1 VADQIRL
8 EANRRERTSK
18 GAVKQLRRQ
27 GRVPGIMYGYKV
39 DPTPVD
45 VDALELYHALHTE
58 AGMNALLLLTI
69 EGDSEP
75 HLTVARDLQR
85 HPVRRDTL
93 HVDFLA
99 VDKDSPISVEVPVHT
114 INEEETED
122 DQGVLNQILYTV
134 PILVRPLDVPNY
146 FELDLTGL
154 AINDV
159 RRVEDL
165 ADQLPA
171 GAEFDIELER
181 TVLTVN
187 APISEEELEAMEEEA
202 GQEAEEPELIGE
214 EPAEE
219 EAPAA
224 EADEGDAGES
234 GDEDAEEA

>member
-1 VADQIRL
+1 MADQIRL
-8 EANRRERTSK
+8 QADRRERSNK
-18 GAVKQLRRQ
+18 GAVKQLRRE

-39 DPTPVD
+39 DPTPVS

-58 AGMNALLLLTI
+58 AGLNALLLLDI
-69 EGDSEP
+69 EGDSEQ

-99 VDKDSPISVEVPVHT
+99 VDKDSQISVEVPVHT
-114 INEEETED
+114 LNEEEAAD
-122 DQGVLNQILYTV
+122 DNGVLNQILYTV

-154 AINDV
+154 EINDV

-165 ADQLPA
+165 ADQLPE

-187 APISEEELEAMEEEA
+187 APISEEELEAMEDEA
-202 GQEAEEPELIGE
+202 GQEAEEPEVIGE
-214 EPAEE
+214 EEPE
-219 EAPAA
+219 EATAA
-224 EADEGDAGES
+224 EAEEAAEES
-234 GDEDAEEA
+234 EDAEEA

>member
-8 EANRRERTSK
+8 QATRREAASK
-18 GAVKQLRRQ
+18 GETKQLRRD

-39 DPTPVD
+39 DPTPVS

-58 AGMNALLLLTI
+58 AGMNALLLLDI
-69 EGDSEP
+69 DGEGEP

-114 INEEETED
+114 INEEEAAAD
-122 DQGVLNQILYTV
+122 GGVLNQILYTV
-134 PILVRPLDVPNY
+134 PVLVRPLDVPNY
-146 FELDLTGL
+146 FELDVTGL
-154 AINDV
+154 EINDV
-159 RRVEDL
+159 VRVEDL
-165 ADQLPA
+165 TGQLPA

-187 APISEEELEAMEEEA
+187 APVSDEELEAMEEEA
-202 GQEAEEPELIGE
+202 GQEAPEPEVIGE
-214 EPAEE
+214 GDTGEAPVTDPTEAEE
-219 EAPAA
+219 AA
-224 EADEGDAGES
+224 
-234 GDEDAEEA
+234 DAEEA

>member
-1 VADQIRL
+1 MADQIRL
-8 EANRRERTSK
+8 QANRRERTSK

-58 AGMNALLLLTI
+58 AGLNALLLLDI
-69 EGDSEP
+69 DGDGDEP

-99 VDKDSPISVEVPVHT
+99 VDKDSPISVEVPVNT
-114 INEEETED
+114 VNEEEAASD
-122 DQGVLNQILYTV
+122 GGVLNQILYTV

-159 RRVEDL
+159 LRVEDL
-165 ADQLPA
+165 TEQLPE
-171 GAEFDIELER
+171 GAEFDIEVER

-187 APISEEELEAMEEEA
+187 APVSDEELEAMEEEA
-202 GQEAEEPELIGE
+202 GQEAEEPEVIGE
-214 EPAEE
+214 GDTG
-219 EAPAA
+219 EAPVTDPTEAEQAA
-224 EADEGDAGES
+224 
-234 GDEDAEEA
+234 EDAEEA

>member
-1 VADQIRL
+1 MADQIRL
-8 EANRRERTSK
+8 QANRRERTSK
-18 GAVKQLRRQ
+18 GAVKQLRRD

-58 AGMNALLLLTI
+58 AGLNALLLLDI
-69 EGDSEP
+69 DGDGDEP

-114 INEEETED
+114 VNEEESAD

-146 FELDLTGL
+146 FELDLTGM

-159 RRVEDL
+159 LRVEDL
-165 ADQLPA
+165 AEQLPA

-214 EPAEE
+214 ETE

-224 EADEGDAGES
+224 EAGEGDAGES

>member
-1 VADQIRL
+1 MADQIRL
-8 EANRRERTSK
+8 EANRRERSTK
-18 GAVKQLRRQ
+18 GALNQLRRD

-45 VDALELYHALHTE
+45 VDALELYHAMHTE

-69 EGDSEP
+69 PGDDEQ
-75 HLTVARDLQR
+75 HLTVARDTQR

-99 VDKDSPISVEVPVHT
+99 VDKDSPISVDVPVHT
-114 INEEETED
+114 VNED
-122 DQGVLNQILYTV
+122 DAEDDNGVLNQILYTV
-134 PILVRPLDVPNY
+134 PVLVRPLDVPNY

-159 RRVEDL
+159 VRVEDL
-165 ADQLPA
+165 AAQLPD

-202 GQEAEEPELIGE
+202 GQEAEEPEVVGE
-214 EPAEE
+214 EETE

-224 EADEGDAGES
+224 EAEDTEAGAK
-234 GDEDAEEA
+234 GGEDAEEA

>member
-1 VADQIRL
+1 MADQIRL
-8 EANRRERTSK
+8 QANRRERTSK
-18 GAVKQLRRQ
+18 GVVNQLRRD

-45 VDALELYHALHTE
+45 VDALDLYHALHTE
-58 AGMNALLLLTI
+58 AGMNALLLLDI

-114 INEEETED
+114 VNEEESAD

-146 FELDLTGL
+146 FELDLTGM

-159 RRVEDL
+159 LRVEDL
-165 ADQLPA
+165 AGQLPA

-214 EPAEE
+214 EPK

-224 EADEGDAGES
+224 AADEGEAA

>member
-1 VADQIRL
+1 MADQIRL
-8 EANRRERTSK
+8 EANRRERTTK
-18 GAVKQLRRQ
+18 GAVNQLRRN

-45 VDALELYHALHTE
+45 VDALELYHAMHTE

-69 EGDSEP
+69 AGDDEQ
-75 HLTVARDLQR
+75 HLTVARDTQR

-99 VDKDSPISVEVPVHT
+99 VDKDSQISVEVPVHT
-114 INEEETED
+114 VNEEEAAD

-154 AINDV
+154 EINDV

-165 ADQLPA
+165 TDQLPD
-171 GAEFDIELER
+171 GAEFDIDIER

-202 GQEAEEPELIGE
+202 GQEADEPEVIGE
-214 EPAEE
+214 EDT
-219 EAPAA
+219 AA
-224 EADEGDAGES
+224 EGDAEAAES
-234 GDEDAEEA
+234 GEDAEEA

>member
-1 VADQIRL
+1 MADQIRL
-8 EANRRERTSK
+8 EANRRERSSK
-18 GAVKQLRRQ
+18 GAVKQLRRD
-27 GRVPGIMYGYKV
+27 GRVPGIMYGYRV

-58 AGMNALLLLTI
+58 AGLNALLLLDI
-69 EGDSEP
+69 DGDGDEP

-85 HPVRRDTL
+85 HPVRRDML

-114 INEEETED
+114 INEEESAD

-134 PILVRPLDVPNY
+134 PIQVRPLDVPNY
-146 FELDLTGL
+146 FELDLTGM

-159 RRVEDL
+159 LRVEDL

-187 APISEEELEAMEEEA
+187 APISEEELEALEEEA
-202 GQEAEEPELIGE
+202 GQEAEEPEVIGE
-214 EPAEE
+214 EAPEE
-219 EAPAA
+219 EAA
-224 EADEGDAGES
+224 ETDEGATS
-234 GDEDAEEA
+234 ADEDAEEA

>member
-1 VADQIRL
+1 MADQIRL
-8 EANRRERTSK
+8 QASRRERPTK
-18 GAVKQLRRQ
+18 GETKRLRRE

-39 DPTPVD
+39 DPTPVS
-45 VDALELYHALHTE
+45 VDSLELYHALHTE
-58 AGMNALLLLTI
+58 AGLNALLLLDI
-69 EGDSEP
+69 DGDSEP

-99 VDKDSPISVEVPVHT
+99 VDKDSPISVEIPVHT
-114 INEEETED
+114 INEEEAGED
-122 DQGVLNQILYTV
+122 GGVLNQILYTV

-154 AINDV
+154 EIGDV

-165 ADQLPA
+165 SDQLPD

-187 APISEEELEAMEEEA
+187 APVSEEELEALEEEA
-202 GQEAEEPELIGE
+202 GVEAEEPEVIGE
-214 EPAEE
+214 AEAEPEAAPAEAE
-219 EAPAA
+219 EP
-224 EADEGDAGES
+224 GQG
-234 GDEDAEEA
+234 EDAEEA

>member
-1 VADQIRL
+1 MADQIRL
-8 EANRRERTSK
+8 EATRRERTSK
-18 GAVKQLRRQ
+18 GAVNRLRRE

-69 EGDSEP
+69 EGDDDQ

-85 HPVRRDTL
+85 PPVRRDTL

-114 INEEETED
+114 YNEEEAAND
-122 DQGVLNQILYTV
+122 GGVLNQILYSV
-134 PILVRPLDVPNY
+134 PIMVRPLDVPNY

-159 RRVEDL
+159 LRVEDL
-165 ADQLPA
+165 ADQLPS
-171 GAEFDIELER
+171 GAEFDIEVER

-187 APISEEELEAMEEEA
+187 PPISEEELEAMEDEA
-202 GQEAEEPELIGE
+202 GVEAEEPEVIGDE
-214 EPAEE
+214 EVA
-219 EAPAA
+219 EAPA
-224 EADEGDAGES
+224 
-234 GDEDAEEA
+234 EDAEEGGGEDADEG

>member
-1 VADQIRL
+1 MADQIRL
-8 EANRRERTSK
+8 QAAPREAATK
-18 GAVKQLRRQ
+18 GETKQLRRE

-39 DPTPVD
+39 DPTPVS

-58 AGMNALLLLTI
+58 AGLNALLLLDI
-69 EGDSEP
+69 DGDEDR

-99 VDKDSPISVEVPVHT
+99 VDKDSPISVEVPVNT
-114 INEEETED
+114 VNEEEAASD
-122 DQGVLNQILYTV
+122 GGVLNQILYTV

-159 RRVEDL
+159 LRVEDL
-165 ADQLPA
+165 TEQLPE
-171 GAEFDIELER
+171 GAEFDIEVER

-187 APISEEELEAMEEEA
+187 APVSDEELEAMEEEA
-202 GQEAEEPELIGE
+202 GQEAEEPEVIGE
-214 EPAEE
+214 GDTG
-219 EAPAA
+219 EAPVTDPTEAEQAA
-224 EADEGDAGES
+224 
-234 GDEDAEEA
+234 EDAEEA

>member
-8 EANRRERTSK
+8 QANRRERTSK

-58 AGMNALLLLTI
+58 AGMNALLLLDI
-69 EGDSEP
+69 EGEGDEP

-114 INEEETED
+114 INEEEAED

-219 EAPAA
+219 APAA

>member
-1 VADQIRL
+1 MADQIRL
-8 EANRRERTSK
+8 QADRRERSNK
-18 GAVKQLRRQ
+18 GAVKQLRRD

-39 DPTPVD
+39 DPTPVS
-45 VDALELYHALHTE
+45 VDALDLYHALHTE
-58 AGMNALLLLTI
+58 AGLNALLLLDI
-69 EGDSEP
+69 EGDSEQ

-99 VDKDSPISVEVPVHT
+99 VDKDSQISVEVPVHT
-114 INEEETED
+114 INEEESAD
-122 DQGVLNQILYTV
+122 DNGVLNQILYTV

-154 AINDV
+154 EINDV

-165 ADQLPA
+165 ADQLPE

-187 APISEEELEAMEEEA
+187 APISEEELEAMEDEA
-202 GQEAEEPELIGE
+202 GQEAEEPEVIGE
-214 EPAEE
+214 GDTGEAPVTDPEEAEE
-219 EAPAA
+219 AA
-224 EADEGDAGES
+224 EES
-234 GDEDAEEA
+234 EDAEEA

>member
-1 VADQIRL
+1 MADQIRL
-8 EANRRERTSK
+8 EANRRPRGSK
-18 GAVKQLRRQ
+18 GAVNELRRN
-27 GRVPGIMYGYKV
+27 GRVPGIMYGYEV

-45 VDALELYHALHTE
+45 VDALELYHSLRTE

-69 EGDSEP
+69 DGEQ

-114 INEEETED
+114 INEDDAAED
-122 DQGVLNQILYTV
+122 SGVLNQILYTV
-134 PILVRPLDVPNY
+134 PIVVRPLDVPNY

-159 RRVEDL
+159 LRVEDI

-171 GAEFDIELER
+171 GAEFDIEVER

-187 APISEEELEAMEEEA
+187 APITEEEIEAMEEEA
-202 GQEAEEPELIGE
+202 GQETEEPEVIGE
-214 EPAEE
+214 
-219 EAPAA
+219 
-224 EADEGDAGES
+224 GDT
-234 GDEDAEEA
+234 GDMPLTDPTEAEEAAEGGDEA

>member
-8 EANRRERTSK
+8 QAARRERTSK
-18 GAVKQLRRQ
+18 GAVNRLRRE

-39 DPTPVD
+39 DPTPVS

-58 AGMNALLLLTI
+58 AGMNALLLLDI
-69 EGDSEP
+69 DGDDDQ

-114 INEEETED
+114 VNEEEAAED
-122 DQGVLNQILYTV
+122 NGVLNQILYTV

-154 AINDV
+154 AIGDV
-159 RRVEDL
+159 VRVEDL
-165 ADQLPA
+165 APQLPD
-171 GAEFDIELER
+171 GAEFDIEDER

-187 APISEEELEAMEEEA
+187 APVSEEELEALEEEA
-202 GQEAEEPELIGE
+202 GQEAPEPEVVGEEEAE
-214 EPAEE
+214 EPAE
-219 EAPAA
+219 AA
-224 EADEGDAGES
+224 EGGGEGEEP
-234 GDEDAEEA
+234 EDSEET